1 MVYWGEGDSLKNGFD
16 NKHVLPS
23 YLGLPSGSDS
33 KESDCSAGDLGSIPG
48 LERSPGEGNGWL
60 PTPIFLPGEFHEQ
73 RSLAGYS
80 PWGCKDLDTTEWQT
94 LALSYSELECKHSL
108 NKKYGIK
115 MGQILKEEINVKL
128 YNKCW

>member
-1 MVYWGEGDSLKNGFD
+1 MVYWGKGHSLKNGFN

-23 YLGLPSGSDS
+23 NLGFPSGSDS

-48 LERSPGEGNGWL
+48 LERSPGEGMAEWL

-80 PWGCKDLDTTEWQT
+80 PWGCKDLDTTEWLT
-94 LALSYSELECKHSL
+94 LAASCSELECKHSL
-108 NKKYGIK
+108 NKKYGSK
-115 MGQILKEEINVKL
+115 WVKF
-128 YNKCW
+128 

>member
-1 MVYWGEGDSLKNGFD
+1 MAE
-16 NKHVLPS
+16 
-23 YLGLPSGSDS
+23 
-33 KESDCSAGDLGSIPG
+33 
-48 LERSPGEGNGWL
+48 WL

-80 PWGCKDLDTTEWQT
+80 PGGCKDLDMTEWLT
-94 LALSYSELECKHSL
+94 LAPSYSELEYKHSL

-128 YNKCW
+128 CNKCW